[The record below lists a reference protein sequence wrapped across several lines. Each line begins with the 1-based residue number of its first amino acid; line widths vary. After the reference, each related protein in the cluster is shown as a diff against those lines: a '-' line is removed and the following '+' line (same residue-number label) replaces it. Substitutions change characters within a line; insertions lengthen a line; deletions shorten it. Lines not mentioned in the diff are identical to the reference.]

1 MAVFSGNPFSFAS
14 AAELA
19 LRQIASSYDYTGV
32 IASVAMAIFASYCA
46 FEMARRRAQGR
57 YWLLFGALMLGLGI
71 WAMHFIGMSSFRLN
85 CGVAYDPWL
94 TALSA
99 LPGVAAA
106 AIALRATASR
116 NIGHV
121 RLMLAGAV
129 MGAGVGLMHY
139 TGMAAFQFQGRL
151 LYDPRVFA
159 FSLLS
164 AVLTATM
171 ALYLNRA
178 IAGSRLRRWPYLASL
193 AAAVVLGLAISSMHY
208 IAMESARFLPL
219 DGVVITSSLSQPI
232 LGLLAG
238 FTTLMLLSFG
248 LLYVL
253 LYSQALSARRRYE
266 SILSTTQQGFVLID
280 DSGHIVQNNAA
291 MVALLKQPSEQILG
305 KRLADVLD
313 HVEPDAHGAY
323 QMQANLRCADGSL
336 LPCMAYVNTFIDSS
350 DGCQISFALFS
361 DISKR
366 VAAEARAHA
375 REQQFR
381 ALLNST
387 PDPMVITDAD
397 GRIVMVNLQAEALF
411 GYAHDDFI
419 GQPVEMLIP
428 AARHAAHRELR
439 QQYMQGAQPRR
450 MGSDRMLYA
459 LTSDGREVPVEVS
472 LSPIVTAEGLMIAS
486 SLRDVTERLR
496 IEQALVAANQ
506 EQEAI
511 LGTAS
516 VGIALLQQRVIRQC
530 NHGLDELF
538 GYPVGA
544 LKGQPT
550 RCWFHRQE
558 DYDLVGSVGYGEILS
573 GRTYMQDL
581 QFQRKDGSLFWARTT
596 TRAIDLQ
603 QPEKG
608 VVVIVWDI
616 TAERKAQELIQLAND
631 EQRAILDT
639 ATSGIALIRDRTLH
653 RCNRRLHEMF
663 GWPLWEMVGQ
673 QTSIWYAD
681 AEADRIGAL
690 PYETIWSGQSH
701 TREQQV
707 MRKDGSLFWARL
719 QGNAVDPNDHSK
731 GTVWIIDDITADREL
746 NDALRMAKEK
756 AESATRAKS
765 DFLSNM
771 SHEIRTPMNAIIGMS
786 RLALQTELDRKQ
798 RNYIEKVVQ

>member
-32 IASVAMAIFASYCA
+32 MASVAIAIFASYCA
-46 FEMARRRAQGR
+46 YEMARRRAQGR

-151 LYDPRVFA
+151 LYEPRVFA
-159 FSLLS
+159 FSLLA

-336 LPCMAYVNTFIDSS
+336 LPCMAYVKDRKST
-350 DGCQISFALFS
+350 
-361 DISKR
+361 R
-366 VAAEARAHA
+366 
-375 REQQFR
+375 
-381 ALLNST
+381 LNS
-387 PDPMVITDAD
+387 
-397 GRIVMVNLQAEALF
+397 
-411 GYAHDDFI
+411 
-419 GQPVEMLIP
+419 
-428 AARHAAHRELR
+428 
-439 QQYMQGAQPRR
+439 
-450 MGSDRMLYA
+450 
-459 LTSDGREVPVEVS
+459 
-472 LSPIVTAEGLMIAS
+472 
-486 SLRDVTERLR
+486 
-496 IEQALVAANQ
+496 
-506 EQEAI
+506 
-511 LGTAS
+511 
-516 VGIALLQQRVIRQC
+516 
-530 NHGLDELF
+530 
-538 GYPVGA
+538 
-544 LKGQPT
+544 
-550 RCWFHRQE
+550 
-558 DYDLVGSVGYGEILS
+558 
-573 GRTYMQDL
+573 
-581 QFQRKDGSLFWARTT
+581 
-596 TRAIDLQ
+596 
-603 QPEKG
+603 
-608 VVVIVWDI
+608 
-616 TAERKAQELIQLAND
+616 
-631 EQRAILDT
+631 
-639 ATSGIALIRDRTLH
+639 
-653 RCNRRLHEMF
+653 
-663 GWPLWEMVGQ
+663 
-673 QTSIWYAD
+673 
-681 AEADRIGAL
+681 
-690 PYETIWSGQSH
+690 SH
-701 TREQQV
+701 
-707 MRKDGSLFWARL
+707 
-719 QGNAVDPNDHSK
+719 
-731 GTVWIIDDITADREL
+731 
-746 NDALRMAKEK
+746 
-756 AESATRAKS
+756 
-765 DFLSNM
+765 
-771 SHEIRTPMNAIIGMS
+771 
-786 RLALQTELDRKQ
+786 
-798 RNYIEKVVQ
+798 